1 MSKCS
6 CETKEHI
13 QIGYRII
20 GYGRITQTV
29 VDLENAEIKH
39 YYSHHC
45 EQNTVDIMKIL
56 FCPFCGKKLKGGAE
70 NDDRIL

>member
-20 GYGRITQTV
+20 GYGRSTQTV
-29 VDLENAEIKH
+29 IDLENAEIKH
-39 YYSHHC
+39 YYSYAC
-45 EQNTVDIMKIL
+45 DQDTVDKMKIL
-56 FCPFCGKKLKGGAE
+56 FCPFCGKKLKEGAE
-70 NDDRIL
+70 

>member
-1 MSKCS
+1 MSKCY
-6 CETKEHI
+6 CETKENI

-45 EQNTVDIMKIL
+45 EQNTVDVMKIL
-56 FCPFCGKKLKGGAE
+56 FCPFCGKKL
-70 NDDRIL
+70 D